1 MSINDRPIANPAVVL
16 REEFDNWGILFNPD
30 NGNAVGINSLGA
42 YIWKK
47 LDGRKVD
54 DVIKSINKEFSEVPD
69 NVDKEVTSFID
80 GLVKYGLAGYELES
94 KE

>member
-1 MSINDRPIANPAVVL
+1 MPVNDRPIANPAVVL

-30 NGNAVGINSLGA
+30 TGNAIGINSIGA

-54 DVIKSINKEFSEVPD
+54 DVIESINKEFSEVPED
-69 NVDKEVTSFID
+69 VDLEVTSFID

>member
-1 MSINDRPIANPAVVL
+1 MTASKRPIANPDVVL

-30 NGNAVGINSLGA
+30 TGNAVGVNCLGA

-47 LDGRKVD
+47 LDGRKID
-54 DVIKSINKEFSEVPD
+54 DVIKSISDDFSEVPE
-69 NVDKEVTSFID
+69 NANREVATFINE
-80 GLVKYGLAGYELES
+80 LEKYGLVGYELKN

>member
-30 NGNAVGINSLGA
+30 TGNAVGINSLGTH
-42 YIWKK
+42 IWKK

-54 DVIKSINKEFSEVPD
+54 DVIKSINKEFSEVPEG
-69 NVDKEVTSFID
+69 VDQEVTSFID
-80 GLVKYGLAGYELES
+80 GLVKCGLAGYELES
-94 KE
+94 NE

>member
-1 MSINDRPIANPAVVL
+1 MSIHDRPIANPTVVL
-16 REEFDNWGILFNPD
+16 REEFDNWAILFNPD
-30 NGNAVGINSLGA
+30 TGNAIGINSLGT

-47 LDGRKVD
+47 IDGREID
-54 DVIKSINKEFSEVPD
+54 DVIKSINKEFSDVPEGVDQEV
-69 NVDKEVTSFID
+69 VSFID

>member
-1 MSINDRPIANPAVVL
+1 MSTKDRPIANPAVVL

-30 NGNAVGINSLGA
+30 TGNAIGINSLGA

-54 DVIKSINKEFSEVPD
+54 DVIKSINKEFSEVPEDVD
-69 NVDKEVTSFID
+69 NEVTLFID
-80 GLVKYGLAGYELES
+80 GLVKFGLAGYELES

>member
-1 MSINDRPIANPAVVL
+1 MSIKDKPIANPAVVL

-30 NGNAVGINSLGA
+30 TGNAIGINSLGA

-47 LDGRKVD
+47 LDGRKID
-54 DVIKSINKEFSEVPD
+54 DVISSISREFSDVPEGVDQEVM
-69 NVDKEVTSFID
+69 SFID

-94 KE
+94 QK

>member
-1 MSINDRPIANPAVVL
+1 MPIKDTPIANPAVVL

-30 NGNAVGINSLGA
+30 TGKAIGINSIGA

-47 LDGRKVD
+47 LDGRKID
-54 DVIKSINKEFSEVPD
+54 DVIKSINNEFSDIPESVDQEV
-69 NVDKEVTSFID
+69 VSFIES
-80 GLVKYGLAGYELES
+80 LVKYGLAGYELES